1 MYLYLG
7 GDVVVKN
14 EDIIG
19 VFDIDTTTVS
29 KASRNYLNNS
39 EKSGRLTYV
48 SYELP
53 KSFVVCSKDNKE
65 TVYISQIS
73 SATLE
78 KRAKSFLPKGDY

>member
-14 EDIIG
+14 EDVIG
-19 VFDIDTTTVS
+19 IFDIDTTTVS
-29 KASRNYLNNS
+29 KISRNYLNNS
-39 EKSGRLTYV
+39 EKNGRLTYV

>member
-7 GDVVVKN
+7 GDVVVKI
-14 EDIIG
+14 EDVIG
-19 VFDIDTTTVS
+19 IFDIDTTTVS
-29 KASRNYLNNS
+29 KISRNYLNNS
-39 EKSGRLTYV
+39 EKNGRLTYV